1 MEGLKAACRRIVY
14 LSMIISRSLKCSVER
29 GQVVAKVSFIF
40 LLAFS
45 VTTAFLPILR
55 QVRGSVDEQQTDVK
69 EVSIW
74 TLEARF
80 GLMLVDRVL

>member
-1 MEGLKAACRRIVY
+1 MEGLEATCRRIVY
-14 LSMIISRSLKCSVER
+14 LSVIISRSLKCSVER

-55 QVRGSVDEQQTDVK
+55 KVRGSVDEQQTDV
-69 EVSIW
+69 ERSEYLDI
-74 TLEARF
+74 ES
-80 GLMLVDRVL
+80 